1 MIELTEQQRS
11 ELEAAV
17 PRVLDPR
24 TQKTY
29 VLVSEEVYE
38 RIQGLLVPE
47 RLSRAEQRALLAA
60 AGKRAGWDEPD
71 MDVYDQEEA
80 APDRP

>member
-17 PRVLDPR
+17 PRVLDPH

-38 RIQGLLVPE
+38 RIQDLLVPN
-47 RLSRAEQRALLAA
+47 RLSRAEQQALLTA
-60 AGKRAGWDEPD
+60 AGKRAGWDDPD
-71 MDVYDQEEA
+71 MDVYDREEA
-80 APDRP
+80 APDQP